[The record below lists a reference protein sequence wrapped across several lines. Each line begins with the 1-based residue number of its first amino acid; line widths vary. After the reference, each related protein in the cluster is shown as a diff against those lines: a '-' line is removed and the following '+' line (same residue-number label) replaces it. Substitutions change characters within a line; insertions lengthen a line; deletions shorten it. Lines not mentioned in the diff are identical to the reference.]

1 MTKHRAFAPKS
12 CQNISSS
19 VRMTK
24 SRAFASK
31 SCQNVSSSVEMTKS
45 RAFAPKSCQNISS
58 SIGMTKSTVE
68 KSPTF
73 GHYSPKIYSVITIY
87 LRLCLRIRYSFKKCL
102 GRIIG
107 FFKASDVL

>member
-1 MTKHRAFAPKS
+1 
-12 CQNISSS
+12 
-19 VRMTK
+19 MTK

-58 SIGMTKSTVE
+58 SIGMTKSTIE

-73 GHYSPKIYSVITIY
+73 GHYSPKIYSVVTIY
-87 LRLCLRIRYSFKKCL
+87 LRLCLRIRYSFKNVWEEL
-102 GRIIG
+102 LVFSRHRGR
-107 FFKASDVL
+107 KSDVL